1 MPFITV
7 NYGDWSFW
15 RTYNPFGGY
24 YGSTKVAFDG
34 VNKLILVSEGT
45 ISLNVKEDIF
55 SVWKRWMQIPGTNNS
70 RYLAAISAVGG
81 DPITTTE
88 FLGATF
94 FLENGWRIQPW
105 AGKYVL
111 SIVGNLYTREVNGNP
126 VNPTQGVSVSLVR
139 SNLVDGRIAITQ
151 EDYENIANE
160 VWDELRVEHANEGT
174 FGEGVASIRGDMYGS
189 VRANVL
195 GNIEGDILNP
205 NNLVDE
211 IWDEVLDSG
220 THNVVDSAGRRL
232 WTTQDYGGYQSG
244 SIWFDSNNGF
254 GGTTDEVDG
263 TVGRP
268 SNNLSNAF
276 TVAQSKN
283 LKQFFVNKG
292 SSVDLSTYGGSIAN
306 YRFWGNKWSL
316 VLANKT
322 IDSAAFE
329 TCEVTG
335 TGVITSSLARFT
347 DCILNNVT
355 IGPSDFI
362 HCYFED
368 DFTVG
373 SAGSFVF
380 DNCFS
385 SKSEST
391 PIVFDLGAANAATE
405 VIFSK
410 FNGNIQFNNIKAGDS
425 VSIYGEGNI
434 ILDSSC
440 DGGSITIRG
449 NFTVTDNSATTT
461 ITDEARVDKTQIS
474 DAVWDQVLSVGTYN
488 TVDSA
493 GRRLRDI
500 QDTDISTLQGSVDGV
515 ESKIDI
521 VDSVVDSIQV
531 DTDNIE
537 TKIDTI
543 DTVVDAIEIDTTSI
557 ETKVDTA
564 NANIVTI
571 DSVVDSIQL
580 DTNAIET
587 KIDTVDTVVDSIQ
600 LDTNSIE
607 SKVDTANTNISTIN
621 STVNSVQT
629 DTNNIETKVD
639 NINTNVTNVNNNVNT
654 VKGLVEFLYKY
665 ERGRWKID
673 RLTNQMTIY
682 DTDGI
687 TPLFTFNLTDN
698 NGDPNSDAV
707 YERTPV

>member
-15 RTYNPFGGY
+15 RTYNPSGGY

-34 VNKLILVSEGT
+34 INKLILVSEGT

-220 THNVVDSAGRRL
+220 THNIVDSAGRRL
-232 WTTQDYGGYQSG
+232 WTSQDYGGYQSG
-244 SIWFDSNNGF
+244 SVWFDSNNGF
-254 GGTTDEVDG
+254 SGTADEVDG

-283 LKQFFVNKG
+283 LKQIFVNKG
-292 SSVDLSTYGGSIAN
+292 SSIDLLTYGGSIAN

-316 VLANKT
+316 ALGNKA
-322 IDSAAFE
+322 IDSASFE

-368 DFTVG
+368 NFTVG

-380 DNCFS
+380 DDCFS

-461 ITDEARVDKTQIS
+461 VTDEARIDKTQIS

-521 VDSVVDSIQV
+521 VDTVVDSIQI

-537 TKIDTI
+537 IKVDTI
-543 DTVVDAIEIDTTSI
+543 DAVVDAIEVDTTS
-557 ETKVDTA
+557 
-564 NANIVTI
+564 
-571 DSVVDSIQL
+571 
-580 DTNAIET
+580 IET
-587 KIDTVDTVVDSIQ
+587 KIDTVDLVVDSIQ

-607 SKVDTANTNISTIN
+607 SKVDTANTNISTVN
-621 STVNSVQT
+621 STVNSIQT
-629 DTNNIETKVD
+629 DTNSIEVKVD
-639 NINTNVTNVNNNVNT
+639 NIDADLVTIASQVSNVNNNVT
-654 VKGLVEFLYKY
+654 SVKGLVEFLYKY

-682 DTDGI
+682 DTDGT